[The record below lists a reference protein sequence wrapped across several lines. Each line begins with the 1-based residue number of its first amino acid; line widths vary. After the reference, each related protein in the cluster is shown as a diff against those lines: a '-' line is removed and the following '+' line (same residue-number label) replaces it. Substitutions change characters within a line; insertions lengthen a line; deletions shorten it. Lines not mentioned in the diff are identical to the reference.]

1 LTETNASP
9 KLPIT
14 ARREEIRKLASIEK
28 RTAQVLFLLL
38 LGSLGFQSWP
48 ISIGVIL
55 GGMVAILNFHWLWR
69 IMEKVIFE
77 KKKIYGVQVGLK
89 FLALSVAVFLVL
101 YWVKV
106 NSVAFLAGISTLLP
120 GIFIEVIRGSLR
132 TERKGNG

>member
-1 LTETNASP
+1 
-9 KLPIT
+9 
-14 ARREEIRKLASIEK
+14 
-28 RTAQVLFLLL
+28 
-38 LGSLGFQSWP
+38 
-48 ISIGVIL
+48 
-55 GGMVAILNFHWLWR
+55 MVAILNFHWLWR